1 MNYEK
6 IAGKAMKGTTTIGII
21 CSDGVVMGADSRAT
35 MDTFIA
41 SSEAVKIY
49 KINDRLGLTVAGD
62 VGSAEYLAKLLQ
74 IQNSS
79 YMMEEKVP
87 LNPTSATSILHIILQ
102 ENKMF
107 PFLVQLLVGGF
118 NRDTPELY
126 SIDPIG
132 GYIKESKFASTGS
145 GSLTALGYLEDNY
158 KKDMTTQEATKIVA
172 KGLKIAMK
180 RDSATG
186 DRVNIVTITKSG
198 YKELS
203 GEEIEK
209 LLK

>member
-1 MNYEK
+1 MDYRK
-6 IAGKAMKGTTTIGII
+6 IAEKAMKGTTTIGVI
-21 CSDGVVMGADSRAT
+21 CADGVVMGADSRAT

-41 SSEAVKIY
+41 SSEAIKIY
-49 KINDRLGLTVAGD
+49 KINEKLGLTVAGD
-62 VGSAEYLAKLLQ
+62 VGSAEYLAKLLKV
-74 IQNSS
+74 QNDA
-79 YMMEEKVP
+79 YKMEENVP

-107 PFLVQLLVGGF
+107 PFIVQLLVGGF
-118 NRDTPELY
+118 NKDTPELY
-126 SIDPIG
+126 SLDPLG
-132 GYIKESKFASTGS
+132 GYIKESKFTSTGS
-145 GSLTALGYLEDNY
+145 GSLTALGYLEEVY
-158 KKDMTTQEATKIVA
+158 KKDITVQEATKIVA

-186 DRVNIVTITKSG
+186 DKIHIVTITKSG

-203 GEEIEK
+203 SEEIEK

>member
-186 DRVNIVTITKSG
+186 DRINIVTITKSG
-198 YKELS
+198 YRELS